1 MRVLEKDPGM
11 TKILVLLLAII
22 IMTLN
27 DGNGS
32 DKNLQ
37 THLNVKK
44 VWWKL
49 TENNDFVKNKSSL
62 LKKTKTSDT
71 WKAVEL

>member
-1 MRVLEKDPGM
+1 MKVLEKIPGM
-11 TKILVLLLAII
+11 TNILVLLLAII
-22 IMTLN
+22 IMTL

-44 VWWKL
+44 YKL
-49 TENNDFVKNKSSL
+49 MMKIDGK
-62 LKKTKTSDT
+62 
-71 WKAVEL
+71 